1 MELATLNFIREF
13 TKKIEREE
21 QHLQELRACATETTT
36 LLNGMPHSQ
45 GFVRDRLGEIV
56 SGIIDLQ
63 NLISELYLI
72 RSRCRYELLE
82 LLFSATDLKEIERK
96 VLINKFV
103 KLKPMPQTLDE
114 LEISERTYFMAQA
127 NAFEKLNVSR

>member
-1 MELATLNFIREF
+1 
-13 TKKIEREE
+13 
-21 QHLQELRACATETTT
+21 
-36 LLNGMPHSQ
+36 MPHSQ